1 MPWEIYRERERVAA
15 AFLVTFAIVLVAA
28 VVAPAEAYA
37 DGGTYSYVY
46 RWWDS
51 TSGTVKQGSSSAYCE
66 DIDEGDNTT
75 ISGGWY
81 YTCGDDNDMDVV
93 RVAANSTVNIIVRDG
108 TEQKIDGIYVPSS
121 STLNIYSEPGGSG
134 WLKCVAD
141 HASYAGIGG
150 LDGDDP
156 EDGTADCGTINIHGG
171 NIYAKGDDHSSQD
184 IEGGAGIGGGYK
196 GSGGTIRIYGGSVEA
211 QGNSDA
217 AGVGGGNS
225 GGTITISNANIT
237 AQGGSDGA
245 GIGGGS
251 GSKGDG
257 KDQTVNCGIS
267 GAITIN
273 SGIVTAIG
281 GAGGGSGIGSG
292 AGCGDPAFNTVDV
305 TVNGGTVTATAGDM
319 GNEAGAGK
327 YDSGV
332 AIGAGGQYLKSEL
345 NNIEIDDDFAERK

>member
-81 YTCGDDNDMDVV
+81 YTCGDGDDMDVV

-141 HASYAGIGG
+141 PSPPRFPMCPPALGSPMW
-150 LDGDDP
+150 L
-156 EDGTADCGTINIHGG
+156 TA
-171 NIYAKGDDHSSQD
+171 
-184 IEGGAGIGGGYK
+184 
-196 GSGGTIRIYGGSVEA
+196 R
-211 QGNSDA
+211 
-217 AGVGGGNS
+217 
-225 GGTITISNANIT
+225 
-237 AQGGSDGA
+237 
-245 GIGGGS
+245 
-251 GSKGDG
+251 
-257 KDQTVNCGIS
+257 
-267 GAITIN
+267 
-273 SGIVTAIG
+273 
-281 GAGGGSGIGSG
+281 
-292 AGCGDPAFNTVDV
+292 
-305 TVNGGTVTATAGDM
+305 
-319 GNEAGAGK
+319 
-327 YDSGV
+327 
-332 AIGAGGQYLKSEL
+332 
-345 NNIEIDDDFAERK
+345 

>member
-1 MPWEIYRERERVAA
+1 M
-15 AFLVTFAIVLVAA
+15 
-28 VVAPAEAYA
+28 
-37 DGGTYSYVY
+37 
-46 RWWDS
+46 
-51 TSGTVKQGSSSAYCE
+51 
-66 DIDEGDNTT
+66 
-75 ISGGWY
+75 
-81 YTCGDDNDMDVV
+81 
-93 RVAANSTVNIIVRDG
+93 
-108 TEQKIDGIYVPSS
+108 
-121 STLNIYSEPGGSG
+121 
-134 WLKCVAD
+134 
-141 HASYAGIGG
+141 
-150 LDGDDP
+150 DGDDGGVGP
-156 EDGTADCGTINIHGG
+156 DCGTINIFGG
-171 NIYAKGDDHSSQD
+171 NVYAYGDCDSSD
-184 IEGGAGIGGGYK
+184 STEGGAGIGSGTVDASASAEIVQDIGPAK
-196 GSGGTIRIYGGSVEA
+196 GT
-211 QGNSDA
+211 A
-217 AGVGGGNS
+217 AGEDVIDISGNCTVVAGGGAYAAGI
-225 GGTITISNANIT
+225 GGGASTGPKSVTISVDGECRVDAT
-237 AQGGSDGA
+237 GGKHAA

-319 GNEAGAGK
+319 GNEVGAGK